1 MSPFHIACQKGNLE
15 IVKTFLKIEDLQ
27 IDQPGNLVFFFSFF
41 LFEISL
47 IILKSTF
54 VKQKEKDSFV

>member
-1 MSPFHIACQKGNLE
+1 MSPWHVACQKGNLE

-27 IDQPGNLVFFFSFF
+27 IDQQGNGVSFFSFL

-47 IILKSTF
+47 MIY
-54 VKQKEKDSFV
+54 